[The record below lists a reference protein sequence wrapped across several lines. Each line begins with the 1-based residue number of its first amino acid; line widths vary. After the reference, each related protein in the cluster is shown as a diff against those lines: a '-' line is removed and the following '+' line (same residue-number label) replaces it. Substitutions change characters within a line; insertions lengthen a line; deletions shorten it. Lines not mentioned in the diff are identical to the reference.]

1 MLNSP
6 VATHILRSSISD
18 FIDPDDLVEK
28 AHDALLPAKLLPCTR
43 DKRCFH
49 RTALLSRPH
58 APQPVYFK
66 NLILDS
72 EFQGAVYIYKQS
84 DYFFS
89 ITDTPGPEIP
99 PGSPAP
105 DDPYFMLATD
115 PRLTGKDR
123 FDAGMHPVKISLV
136 YIWLLYMADEE
147 VRGHELLKKD
157 ELNP

>member
-1 MLNSP
+1 
-6 VATHILRSSISD
+6 
-18 FIDPDDLVEK
+18 
-28 AHDALLPAKLLPCTR
+28 
-43 DKRCFH
+43 
-49 RTALLSRPH
+49 
-58 APQPVYFK
+58 VYFK

-123 FDAGMHPVKISLV
+123 FDAGMHPVKIVKPTKLIEMLSLLRCRDADNLEILRTIYDSHW
-136 YIWLLYMADEE
+136 YIYGCSTW
-147 VRGHELLKKD
+147 RTKR
-157 ELNP
+157 